1 MSLVGPQAEAEM
13 QKYNAHYV
21 FLGTSGISL
30 KKNGFTSSDLYEAEI
45 KKRVMISSGQ
55 KVVIVADHS
64 KFYRQALLSFS
75 SFADVDILITSD
87 LADPDILG
95 EIEKKQGV
103 EVIAVSVKK
112 NGQNHA

>member
-1 MSLVGPQAEAEM
+1 
-13 QKYNAHYV
+13 
-21 FLGTSGISL
+21 
-30 KKNGFTSSDLYEAEI
+30 
-45 KKRVMISSGQ
+45 MISSGQ

-95 EIEKKQGV
+95 EIEKNK
-103 EVIAVSVKK
+103 AWK
-112 NGQNHA
+112 